1 MTTLYEKTEALAPP
15 NAALPA
21 PNAAL
26 PAPAAAEPAPVQEPT
41 PEPVPERDP
50 FMAGAEAA
58 LRRAAKKARQRN
70 IALTGSVVSYRDGKV
85 VYDTEP

>member
-1 MTTLYEKTEALAPP
+1 MTTLYEKTEALAP
-15 NAALPA
+15 ATDTLP
-21 PNAAL
+21 P
-26 PAPAAAEPAPVQEPT
+26 PAATEPAPVQEPT
-41 PEPVPERDP
+41 PEPAPERDP

>member
-1 MTTLYEKTEALAPP
+1 MTTLYEKTDALAPP
-15 NAALPA
+15 TDISP
-21 PNAAL
+21 P
-26 PAPAAAEPAPVQEPT
+26 PAAAAPAPVQEPT
-41 PEPVPERDP
+41 PEPAPERDP

>member
-15 NAALPA
+15 TDTLVP
-21 PNAAL
+21 
-26 PAPAAAEPAPVQEPT
+26 PAAAEPAPVQELAPK
-41 PEPVPERDP
+41 PAPERDP

>member
-1 MTTLYEKTEALAPP
+1 MTTLYEKTEALDPSTDTLPP
-15 NAALPA
+15 
-21 PNAAL
+21 
-26 PAPAAAEPAPVQEPT
+26 PAAAEPEPVQEPT
-41 PEPVPERDP
+41 PEPTPEPVLERDP

-58 LRRAAKKARQRN
+58 LRRAAKKARQHN

>member
-1 MTTLYEKTEALAPP
+1 MTTLYEKTDALAPP
-15 NAALPA
+15 TDALP
-21 PNAAL
+21 P
-26 PAPAAAEPAPVQEPT
+26 PAAAAPASVQEPA
-41 PEPVPERDP
+41 PERDP

>member
-15 NAALPA
+15 TDTLPPPAVAAAPA
-21 PNAAL
+21 PI
-26 PAPAAAEPAPVQEPT
+26 QEPT

>member
-1 MTTLYEKTEALAPP
+1 MTTLYEKTDTLAPP
-15 NAALPA
+15 TDTLP
-21 PNAAL
+21 P
-26 PAPAAAEPAPVQEPT
+26 PAATEPASVQEPT

>member
-15 NAALPA
+15 TDTLP
-21 PNAAL
+21 P
-26 PAPAAAEPAPVQEPT
+26 PAAAEPAPIQEPT
-41 PEPVPERDP
+41 PKPAPERDP

>member
-1 MTTLYEKTEALAPP
+1 MTTLYEKTEALA
-15 NAALPA
+15 LPTDT
-21 PNAAL
+21 L
-26 PAPAAAEPAPVQEPT
+26 VLPAAAAPAPVQGPT

>member
-1 MTTLYEKTEALAPP
+1 MTTLYEKTEALAPSTDT
-15 NAALPA
+15 LP
-21 PNAAL
+21 P
-26 PAPAAAEPAPVQEPT
+26 PAAAEPASVPELT
-41 PEPVPERDP
+41 PEPAPERDP

>member
-1 MTTLYEKTEALAPP
+1 MTTLYEKTEALA
-15 NAALPA
+15 
-21 PNAAL
+21 
-26 PAPAAAEPAPVQEPT
+26 AAAATEPVPVQEPA
-41 PEPVPERDP
+41 PERDP

-70 IALTGSVVSYRDGKV
+70 IALTGSVVSYRDGKI

>member
-15 NAALPA
+15 TDTLP
-21 PNAAL
+21 P
-26 PAPAAAEPAPVQEPT
+26 PAAAAPAPVQEPA

>member
-15 NAALPA
+15 TDTLPA
-21 PNAAL
+21 
-26 PAPAAAEPAPVQEPT
+26 AAAEPAPVPEPT
-41 PEPVPERDP
+41 PEPAPERDP

>member
-15 NAALPA
+15 TDTLP
-21 PNAAL
+21 
-26 PAPAAAEPAPVQEPT
+26 PATAEPAPVQEPA
-41 PEPVPERDP
+41 PARDP

>member
-15 NAALPA
+15 TDTLP
-21 PNAAL
+21 P
-26 PAPAAAEPAPVQEPT
+26 PAAAEPAPVQEPA
-41 PEPVPERDP
+41 PERDP

>member
-1 MTTLYEKTEALAPP
+1 MTTLYEKTDTLAPP
-15 NAALPA
+15 TATEPA
-21 PNAAL
+21 
-26 PAPAAAEPAPVQEPT
+26 PAPVQEPA
-41 PEPVPERDP
+41 PERDP

>member
-1 MTTLYEKTEALAPP
+1 
-15 NAALPA
+15 
-21 PNAAL
+21 
-26 PAPAAAEPAPVQEPT
+26 
-41 PEPVPERDP
+41 
-50 FMAGAEAA
+50 MAGAEAA